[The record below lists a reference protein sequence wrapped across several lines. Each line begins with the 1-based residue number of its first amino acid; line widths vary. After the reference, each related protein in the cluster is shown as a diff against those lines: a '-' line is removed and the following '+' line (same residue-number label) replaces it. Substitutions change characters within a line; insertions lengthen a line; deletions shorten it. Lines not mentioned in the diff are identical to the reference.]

1 MPLSTQPVLPTPALH
16 PPVSPSSSPPIHD
29 FPLDAAPPTPP
40 ATDTPPAPS
49 SGLLSLL
56 PPAVLPYI
64 QLSRLDKPIGTWL
77 LLFPCLWSVALS
89 TLPSHLPSLP
99 LIALFTTGAV
109 LMRGAGCTINDCWD
123 RRFDARV
130 ARTRSRPLASGVL
143 GLPQALGWLFV
154 QLLGGL
160 AVVLSFNLYTIALSF
175 ASVPI
180 IAVYP
185 LMKRVTHWPQLVLGL
200 CFNWGALVGYTANT
214 ALLVPAATLPL
225 YAAGICWTLVY
236 DTIYAHQDTADD
248 KQLGLRSTALY
259 FHNHTAAILAAISAA
274 LLTALLVLGH
284 TCEMGGW
291 YYGTV
296 AGVAVHL
303 LWQLLSLDVT
313 DRAGCWRL
321 FVSNRWIGW
330 LLLLGIAV
338 DRWMAARDEVK
349 EREREQ
355 LLAERRQQLWG
366 KTGYEVLDE
375 LWKLWKAG
383 RPQVETMK

>member
-1 MPLSTQPVLPTPALH
+1 M
-16 PPVSPSSSPPIHD
+16 
-29 FPLDAAPPTPP
+29 
-40 ATDTPPAPS
+40 
-49 SGLLSLL
+49 
-56 PPAVLPYI
+56 

-99 LIALFTTGAV
+99 LLALFTAGAV

-130 ARTRSRPLASGVL
+130 ARTRTRPLACGAV
-143 GLPQALGWLFV
+143 GLPQALAWLFV

-160 AVVLSFNLYTIALSF
+160 AVVLSFNVYTIAWSF

-185 LMKRVTHWPQLVLGL
+185 LMKRITHWPQLVLGL

-214 ALLVPAATLPL
+214 ALLNPAATLPL

-248 KQLGLRSTALY
+248 KQLGLHSTALY
-259 FHNHTAAILAAISAA
+259 FHRHTAAILAAIAA
-274 LLTALLVLGH
+274 LLLSALLALGRLQD
-284 TCEMGGW
+284 MGLW
-291 YYGTV
+291 YYGAV
-296 AGVAVHL
+296 VGVAAHL
-303 LWQLLSLDVT
+303 VWQLRSLDVM

-338 DRWMAARDEVK
+338 DRLMAARDEEK
-349 EREREQ
+349 ERERAQ
-355 LLAERRQQLWG
+355 LQEERRRQVWG
-366 KTGYEVLDE
+366 KTGYELLGE
-375 LWKLWKAG
+375 LWKQWRTEQPL
-383 RPQVETMK
+383 VEVFKR

>member
-1 MPLSTQPVLPTPALH
+1 MPAPPTPALH
-16 PPVSPSSSPPIHD
+16 PPVSPTSTAPVHD
-29 FPLDAAPPTPP
+29 FPLDASPPSPP
-40 ATDTPPAPS
+40 SVVFPPPPS

-56 PPAVLPYI
+56 PPYLLPYI

-99 LIALFTTGAV
+99 LLVLFTSGAV

-130 ARTRSRPLASGVL
+130 ARTRSRPLASGAL
-143 GLPQALGWLFV
+143 GLPQALAWLFV

-160 AVVLSFNLYTIALSF
+160 AVVLSFNIYTIAWSF

-214 ALLVPAATLPL
+214 ALLEPAATLPL

-259 FHNHTAAILAAISAA
+259 FHTHTPAILAAIAA
-274 LLTALLVLGH
+274 LLLSALLTLGYSQG
-284 TCEMGGW
+284 MGVW
-291 YYGTV
+291 YYGAV
-296 AGVAVHL
+296 AGVAAHL
-303 LWQLLSLDVT
+303 VWQLRLLDVT

-330 LLLLGIAV
+330 LLLLGLAV
-338 DRWMAARDEVK
+338 DRWMAARDEAK
-349 EREREQ
+349 ERERARLQE
-355 LLAERRQQLWG
+355 ERRRQVWG
-366 KTGYEVLDE
+366 KTGYELLGE
-375 LWKLWKAG
+375 LWRQWKANQPLLDVLK
-383 RPQVETMK
+383 R